1 MNQPIQTVDH
11 PFLINFENWE
21 NRLSFFIDSIFI
33 GVLQASPLILAAMG
47 FTLIYYLNGFINFGY
62 GEGITFGAYFASLLN
77 VSFGLSFYVSI
88 IPAAVMT
95 GGLSVLT
102 YLYVFRPAIQR
113 GVKPAELII
122 LSVGLSFVLR
132 YGLIL
137 FVGAENV
144 FLNEPPIA
152 FFTFAGTGATSLQ
165 FIALILVFTFAFNL
179 YWLIYHTGFGE
190 KVRGLADNPDL
201 AQVSGIDPHRI
212 SIYVWFIAG
221 SAAGLAGIF
230 QGVFALVNPLMGWNL
245 ILITVMVS
253 IIGGVGSVRGALIAA
268 VVAGILTAAITLVT
282 KPLYAEVALLSAFI
296 VILWRRGPR
305 TA

>member
-1 MNQPIQTVDH
+1 M
-11 PFLINFENWE
+11 
-21 NRLSFFIDSIFI
+21 SFIIDSIFI

-88 IPAAVMT
+88 IPAAMMT

-268 VVAGILTAAITLVT
+268 VVAGILTAAITLIT

>member
-1 MNQPIQTVDH
+1 MS
-11 PFLINFENWE
+11 FLV
-21 NRLSFFIDSIFI
+21 DSIFI

-62 GEGITFGAYFASLLN
+62 GEGITYGAYFVSFLN
-77 VSFGLSFYVSI
+77 VSFGMSFYLSI
-88 IPAAVMT
+88 VPAAILT
-95 GGLSVLT
+95 GGLSVLS
-102 YLYVFRPAIQR
+102 YLYVFRPAIRR

-137 FVGAENV
+137 MVGAENV
-144 FLNEPPIA
+144 FLDEPPIA

-165 FIALILVFTFAFNL
+165 LIALILVFTFAFNL

-201 AQVSGIDPHRI
+201 AQVSGIDPHRV

-221 SAAGLAGIF
+221 FAAGLAGIF

-253 IIGGVGSVRGALIAA
+253 IIGGVGSVRGALLAA
-268 VVAGILTAAITLVT
+268 VVAGTLTAAITLVT
-282 KPLYAEVALLSAFI
+282 KPLYSEVALLSVFI
-296 VILWRRGPR
+296 FILWRRGPR
-305 TA
+305 MA

>member
-1 MNQPIQTVDH
+1 
-11 PFLINFENWE
+11 
-21 NRLSFFIDSIFI
+21 LSFFIDSIFI

-62 GEGITFGAYFASLLN
+62 GEGITYGAYFASLLN
-77 VSFGLSFYVSI
+77 LSFGLNFYISI
-88 IPAAVMT
+88 VPAAAMA
-95 GGLSVLT
+95 GGVSVLT
-102 YLYVFRPAIQR
+102 YLYVFRPAIRR
-113 GVKPAELII
+113 GVQPSELII

-137 FVGAENV
+137 LVGAENV
-144 FLNEPPIA
+144 FLDEPPIA
-152 FFTFAGTGATSLQ
+152 FFMFVGTGATSLQ

-201 AQVSGIDPHRI
+201 AQVSGIDPHRV

-268 VVAGILTAAITLVT
+268 VVAGILTAAITLIT
-282 KPLYAEVALLSAFI
+282 KPLYAEVALLMVFI
-296 VILWRRGPR
+296 LILWRRGPKV
-305 TA
+305 A